1 MNNEVLNISNE
12 EEPKPQEFPTKI
24 IIHKDPDSL
33 PNDTNLND
41 LLPSPDNNNNTNPSN
56 HPNPS
61 PPPNI
66 TDINI
71 NDNDTAILQNPPI
84 TSTTTKPLNPIN
96 DPSNHLQPSSIEEL
110 SSTPSPTKP
119 QSPPININTLY
130 TSIYNLST
138 KPSPSDFTNINQNDL
153 QSLSYSY
160 LKHLSKIR
168 INKNE
173 SFMVRMLFDI
183 MKRQSQEKNLS
194 SFLNQ
199 TKAKMKEEE
208 RIKGFNRLIEDANR
222 RLEAQE
228 KLDELKMKIEQQDI
242 NIDNKP
248 IKKYKCQQWKDVYDK
263 RFKKYQL
270 DKEERIKK
278 KISEMK
284 EKEKLKE
291 EEEIKMCKAKKA
303 PRKVTEMY
311 GQRMYDESVKR
322 RDTKSKGN
330 NKRIKDK
337 DKDKVKKSYTPQKV
351 KISKY
356 DIKSNNNNVIIN
368 ECKGK
373 ESNNEKNG
381 DNETINDV
389 VMNNNSNNNNNH
401 KNESSSVNS
410 FIIPKLNPADFI
422 YNDNNN
428 IDNNNNIISSY
439 NNNNNGSLYN
449 NNTILSE
456 FFTKQTSPPPH

>member
-1 MNNEVLNISNE
+1 MNNQVLNISNE

-33 PNDTNLND
+33 PNNTND
-41 LLPSPDNNNNTNPSN
+41 LLPSPDNNNNSSSTPNPTSLQDNNNPSN
-56 HPNPS
+56 HP
-61 PPPNI
+61 I

-84 TSTTTKPLNPIN
+84 TSTTTAKPLNPIN
-96 DPSNHLQPSSIEEL
+96 DPSNHLHPSSIEEL

-337 DKDKVKKSYTPQKV
+337 DKDKGNDKVKKSYTPQKV
-351 KISKY
+351 KVRKI
-356 DIKSNNNNVIIN
+356 DIENNNNKVNSN
-368 ECKGK
+368 ECKG
-373 ESNNEKNG
+373 NNDEKNG

-389 VMNNNSNNNNNH
+389 VVNSNNNNNNH
-401 KNESSSVNS
+401 KNENSSVNS

-428 IDNNNNIISSY
+428 IISS
-439 NNNNNGSLYN
+439 NNNGSLYT

>member
-33 PNDTNLND
+33 PN
-41 LLPSPDNNNNTNPSN
+41 NNNSSSSVNANPTTLQDNANPSN

-84 TSTTTKPLNPIN
+84 TSTTTTKPLNPIN

-248 IKKYKCQQWKDVYDK
+248 IKKYKYQQWKDVYDK

-337 DKDKVKKSYTPQKV
+337 DKKSYTPQKV
-351 KISKY
+351 KVSKNN
-356 DIKSNNNNVIIN
+356 IKSNNSNVILN
-368 ECKGK
+368 ECKG
-373 ESNNEKNG
+373 NEKNG

-389 VMNNNSNNNNNH
+389 VVNSNNNNNNH

-428 IDNNNNIISSY
+428 TENN

-456 FFTKQTSPPPH
+456 FFTKQTSPPLH

>member
-33 PNDTNLND
+33 PNNNNSSSSVNANPTTLQ
-41 LLPSPDNNNNTNPSN
+41 DNNNPSN

-71 NDNDTAILQNPPI
+71 NDNDTAILQNPFI
-84 TSTTTKPLNPIN
+84 TSTTTTKPLNPIN
-96 DPSNHLQPSSIEEL
+96 DPSNHLQPSSIEEQL

-248 IKKYKCQQWKDVYDK
+248 IKKYKYQQWKDVYDK

-337 DKDKVKKSYTPQKV
+337 DKDKKSYTPQKV
-351 KISKY
+351 KVSKNN
-356 DIKSNNNNVIIN
+356 IKSNNSNVILN
-368 ECKGK
+368 ECKG
-373 ESNNEKNG
+373 NEKNG

-389 VMNNNSNNNNNH
+389 VVNSNSNNNNNNH

-428 IDNNNNIISSY
+428 TENN

-456 FFTKQTSPPPH
+456 FFTKQTSPPLH

>member
-1 MNNEVLNISNE
+1 MNNEALNISNE

-24 IIHKDPDSL
+24 IIHKEPDSISNNHNEII
-33 PNDTNLND
+33 PSPENNPSTNLID
-41 LLPSPDNNNNTNPSN
+41 INTN
-56 HPNPS
+56 
-61 PPPNI
+61 
-66 TDINI
+66 
-71 NDNDTAILQNPPI
+71 DNETAILQNPN
-84 TSTTTKPLNPIN
+84 STTTPKPIN
-96 DPSNHLQPSSIEEL
+96 PNEHQPPSSNHPQPSSIEEV
-110 SSTPSPTKP
+110 SSNNSPNKH
-119 QSPPININTLY
+119 QSPPFNLNNLY
-130 TSIYNLST
+130 NSIYNLST

-248 IKKYKCQQWKDVYDK
+248 IKRYKCQQWKDVYDK
-263 RFKKYQL
+263 RFKKYQQ

-291 EEEIKMCKAKKA
+291 EEEIKMCKGKKA

-311 GQRMYDESVKR
+311 GQRLYDERMKR
-322 RDTKSKGN
+322 RDNKSKGN
-330 NKRIKDK
+330 NITKNQ
-337 DKDKVKKSYTPQKV
+337 KSFTPQKV
-351 KISKY
+351 KVRKI
-356 DIKSNNNNVIIN
+356 DIGNNKLNSNVMLN

-373 ESNNEKNG
+373 ESNNSNSNNNEKNG

-389 VMNNNSNNNNNH
+389 VMYNNNNNNIH
-401 KNESSSVNS
+401 KNESVNS

-422 YNDNNN
+422 YNDSNT
-428 IDNNNNIISSY
+428 DNNNNNIPS
-439 NNNNNGSLYN
+439 NNNGSLYN

-456 FFTKQTSPPPH
+456 FFTKQNSPTH